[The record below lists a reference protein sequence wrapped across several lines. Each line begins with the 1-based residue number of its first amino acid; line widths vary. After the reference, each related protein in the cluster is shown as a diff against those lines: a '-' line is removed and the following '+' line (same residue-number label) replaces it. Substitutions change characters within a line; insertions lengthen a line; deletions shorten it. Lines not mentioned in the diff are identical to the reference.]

1 MTSPAEGA
9 GGSDARAGRR
19 ALLWGLAIAAVAVL
33 ITVRNLSG
41 LATAPLGA
49 YVDETSIGYNAWAIS
64 AHAVDEHGA
73 HLPLYFTAFGEFK
86 NPVYIYSLS
95 ALLRILPL
103 TVTTERLPAAIFGL
117 LTCLFIT
124 LIAWR
129 RSRSLPLTLL
139 ALTLVGLTPWLT
151 IESRVGFEVISMV
164 AAVSGALWCLSIAQ
178 DGGRARWYL
187 AAGCCL
193 AVAVFAYST
202 GRVAVALFAVA
213 LVIAECWRPSPRLGV
228 WLAALAP
235 VAAAYAVL
243 EAWNLAHPG
252 ALIARFNAISIAAGG
267 VPPTTVV
274 ARFLGN
280 YATYFGPDFLFVEG
294 DHRSRHATQFGG
306 MLLWVT
312 LPLIVAGVVAAWRLR
327 RHRFMRFVLL
337 GTLAAPVSAALT
349 EESVPHALRA
359 AVLLPFLLVLAIEG
373 MLLAARAAQL
383 TLAGGSVRG
392 TSRWASDAAALAVLA
407 LVIQG
412 TLFTVDMYA
421 TWPARSALDFD
432 AGEIDAITRAHA
444 LAAGGQVLLS
454 STLDQPYIQAAF
466 ALRPSPPARF
476 TADSVTPLLAEMH
489 MTLVDPA
496 ALTAHPGAIVV
507 LSAGDPIPAGAH
519 QLFEEVTPRAHF
531 ALGAVPPQYIT
542 VVVCRLR

>member
-1 MTSPAEGA
+1 MTSPAEEA
-9 GGSDARAGRR
+9 GGSDVRAGRR
-19 ALLWGLAIAAVAVL
+19 TLLWGLAIAAVAVL
-33 ITVRNLSG
+33 ITVRNVSG

-64 AHAVDEHGA
+64 THAVDEHGA

-139 ALTLVGLTPWLT
+139 ALALVGLTPWLT
-151 IESRVGFEVISMV
+151 VESRVGFEVISMV
-164 AAVSGALWCLSIAQ
+164 AAVSAALWCLSIAQ
-178 DGGRARWYL
+178 DGGRARWHL

-193 AVAVFAYST
+193 AVAVFAYSA
-202 GRVAVALFAVA
+202 GRVAVALFAAA
-213 LVIAECWRPSPRLGV
+213 LVVAECWRPSPRLGR

-235 VAAAYAVL
+235 IATAYAVL

-252 ALIARFNAISIAAGG
+252 ALIARFNAISIAADGA
-267 VPPTTVV
+267 PPATVV

-373 MLLAARAAQL
+373 MVLGASAAQRK
-383 TLAGGSVRG
+383 LAGGSVRG
-392 TSRWASDAAALAVLA
+392 ASRWASAAAFALLA
-407 LVIQG
+407 LVVQG
-412 TLFTVDMYA
+412 ALFTVDMYA
-421 TWPARSALDFD
+421 TWPARSALDFE

-444 LAAGGQVLLS
+444 LAGGGQVLLS

-466 ALRPSPPARF
+466 ALQPPPPARF
-476 TADSVTPLLAEMH
+476 TVDSVTPLLADMN

-496 ALTAHPGAIVV
+496 ALPAHPGAIAV
-507 LSAGDPIPAGAH
+507 LSAADPIPAGAH
-519 QLFEEVTPRAHF
+519 QLFEEVTPKAQI
-531 ALGAVPPQYIT
+531 ALGTVPPQYIT